1 MFNFNKK
8 KKEVIAYLHTH
19 WDREWYREFEVFRLR
34 LLRVFDNVLNM
45 LEENKI
51 PSFYFDGQ
59 VSALL
64 DYLEIRPEREEQI
77 RRLINEKKLFIGP
90 FYCLVDE
97 FLTDGI
103 CFRKNLE
110 IGIKIAKKFGCN
122 DYIAYFADTFGHSKN
137 IPAILKEYNI
147 DKAIV
152 WRGCGDLP
160 SEFKFGGI
168 NTVNLIRGYFMDIFS
183 SDKPIEEKAEFL
195 KKNLDMIAE
204 KSGSTLLLPIGADHL
219 GIPSDI
225 AEQIEEVN
233 QYLEDYEI
241 RLGSPFEYFDT
252 VKFKK
257 AHNEELRDNSKT
269 FILPGTYSSRMKLKQ
284 LNTECSYKLDLA
296 DKLQFNFG
304 SSYDNIIEY
313 AYKLLLQNQAH
324 DSICGCSTDD
334 VHEENITRYKKILQ
348 IANTVIEE
356 IRLTQPENMSITFKY
371 LDKYKLLEVE
381 RTEIDENSQVI
392 SQRRGFPTRLLHD
405 TGKIPVTEDY
415 TTIYTILK
423 EFNADNK
430 PSDLVIDNTN
440 LFNSNI
446 RVTVE
451 NGKLNIYDKSDCYE
465 NFIEFIRCKDNG
477 DSYNN
482 GPVKNDTY
490 EIAQIK
496 SARILM
502 DGPLRSAL
510 RIGTTFFNV
519 DVYLNKRSKL
529 LNFKIKWL
537 NLSSNKLWQVRF
549 NLKKAVKEIHSEDM
563 NLLISRKFDPEY
575 DIRQNLPEEKG
586 KEAKTNTAP
595 LQRFVWTNGLGVI
608 TKGLT
613 EYEVSNNSLMITLLR
628 STGVISNP
636 KNSSRT
642 TPAGPPIEVPGL
654 QQLGENTAEFSIGFF
669 PVKDWA
675 NYVEEVY
682 PQTILF

>member
-1 MFNFNKK
+1 MFNLNKK

-34 LLRVFDNVLNM
+34 LLKVFDNVLDM
-45 LEENKI
+45 LEENRI

-77 RRLINEKKLFIGP
+77 RRLIYEKKLFIGP

-110 IGIKIAKKFGCN
+110 IGVKIAKEFGCN
-122 DYIAYFADTFGHSKN
+122 DYIAYLADTFGHSKN
-137 IPAILKEYNI
+137 IPDILKEFEI

-160 SEFKFGGI
+160 SEFKFCGI
-168 NTVNLIRGYFMDIFS
+168 NTVNLVRGYFMDIFS
-183 SDKPIEEKAEFL
+183 SDKSIEDKAEFL

-204 KSGSTLLLPIGADHL
+204 KSGKTLHLPIGADHL
-219 GIPSDI
+219 GIPEDI

-233 QYLEDYEI
+233 QYLENYEI
-241 RLGSPFEYFDT
+241 RLGSPFEYFDS

-257 AHNEELRDNSKT
+257 AHNDELRDNSKT

-284 LNTECSYKLDLA
+284 LNTECSYKLDIA
-296 DKLQFNFG
+296 DKLQYNFG
-304 SSYDNIIEY
+304 SCYDNVIEY

-348 IANTVIEE
+348 IADTIIEE
-356 IRLTQPENMSITFKY
+356 IRLTQPDNMSITFKY

-405 TGKIPVTEDY
+405 TNKIPVTEDY
-415 TTIYTILK
+415 TTIYTLLK

-430 PSDLVIDNTN
+430 PSDIVVDNTN

-446 RVTVE
+446 RVAVE
-451 NGKLNIYDKSDCYE
+451 NGKLNIYNKSDCYE

-477 DSYNN
+477 DSYNC
-482 GPVKNDTY
+482 GPVENDAY

-502 DGPLRSAL
+502 DGPLRSAI
-510 RIGTTFFNV
+510 RINTTFFNV

-549 NLKKAVKEIHSEDM
+549 NLNKSVKEVQSEDM

-575 DIRQNLPEEKG
+575 DIRQNLPTEKG
-586 KEAKTNTAP
+586 LEAKTNTAP
-595 LQRFVWTNGLGVI
+595 FQRFVWTNGFGVI

-613 EYEVSNNSLMITLLR
+613 EYEVSKNALMITLLR

-636 KNSSRT
+636 KNPSRT

-669 PVKDWA
+669 PVKEWA

>member
-477 DSYNN
+477 DSYNH